1 MHVRN
6 YAVALYLV
14 PRQAPAGRA
23 LRRLTD
29 RFSLFGCGERKR
41 AVIDLFARDFRL
53 LTGEGT
59 KIGQCV
65 RRRVRPPVCIPLK
78 RWISASKR
86 FERRQ
91 RWRNLKA
98 SRG

>member
-53 LTGEGT
+53 LTGEAR
-59 KIGQCV
+59 KSVNACAAEYDHQF
-65 RRRVRPPVCIPLK
+65 
-78 RWISASKR
+78 AS
-86 FERRQ
+86 
-91 RWRNLKA
+91 L
-98 SRG
+98 